1 MTIRVI
7 AGEVKGRKLKMVPGE
22 TTRPIMDRVKENL
35 FNLIPHDYLTDQRWL
50 DLFGGTGAVGIEA
63 LSRGASHCTFVDAG
77 RAAIR
82 VIQDNLETVGF
93 TDRALVRHT
102 DAFQFLEKNSE
113 PFDVIYIAPPQYHGM
128 WVGAL
133 TGVEQNIDQLL
144 VPDGIVIVQIDPKEY
159 LEISPKTLA
168 IFKNRTYGST
178 QLIFYERKVDRTPEE
193 TDSF

>member
-7 AGEVKGRKLKMVPGE
+7 AGEVKGRKLKLVPGE
-22 TTRPIMDRVKENL
+22 STRPIMDRVKENL
-35 FNLIPHDYLTDQRWL
+35 FNLVPQAYLENQRWL

-77 RAAIR
+77 RAAVR
-82 VIQDNLETVGF
+82 TIQENLATVGL
-93 TDRALVRHT
+93 TERALVRHA
-102 DAFQFLEKNSE
+102 DAFQFLERNTE

-133 TGVEQNIDQLL
+133 TGVQQNLEQLL

-159 LEISPKTLA
+159 LEISPEKLSV
-168 IFKNRTYGST
+168 FKDRTYGNT
-178 QLIFYERKVDRTPEE
+178 QLIFYEQQATE
-193 TDSF
+193 TTTQ